1 LPESHAARLRRCSGE
16 STLAHINLLYASGVT
31 DDSFTTPEEAA
42 EAALADIPQKYV
54 RVEGVSYS
62 DDGKS
67 AVVTLLTN
75 EEPYLYPY
83 YVHCVRDDSGGW
95 TETYSS
101 N

>member
-1 LPESHAARLRRCSGE
+1 
-16 STLAHINLLYASGVT
+16 
-31 DDSFTTPEEAA
+31 
-42 EAALADIPQKYV
+42 
-54 RVEGVSYS
+54 VSYS
-62 DDGKS
+62 DDGSS

-83 YVHCVRDDSGGW
+83 YVHCVRGDSERW